1 MNAAGTAEQVT
12 MQLGALTDEM
22 HQFLAKWHSRKKGET
37 DSAWMQAMMV
47 RCRELSEKAARVRQS
62 AIASWDEFG
71 GNWPRTAKAAERLAA
86 NLDKMASSLSAIAQ
100 EMQESPRWSEWKRW
114 GQKLSI
120 NYEDLLRSVRAM
132 RLQASGVSLRL
143 PHFKPMNFARN
154 AFHMGMGLG
163 AFALSAWVLTPFQ
176 AIVVLLSLSAAV
188 GFAEIYRAFSPGF
201 NKVICNLPVF
211 KQTIRPRE
219 LHRVNSASVFAW
231 TLTGVTIL
239 APMPAVQIGLLILA
253 LADPA
258 ASLVGKRWGSR
269 KLWKQKSWAGSGAFF
284 GVAFVCAALGFTWMA
299 GLPAGLSLG
308 LGAVVAFA
316 SAGTELLSD
325 RMDDNF
331 TVLGMATAVA
341 GLCMLL
347 A

>member
-12 MQLGALTDEM
+12 RQLGALTDEM
-22 HQFLAKWHSRKKGET
+22 HQFLAKWHSRKNVEA
-37 DSAWMQAMMV
+37 DSAWMEAMMV
-47 RCRELSEKAARVRQS
+47 RCRELSQKAERAKQS
-62 AIASWDEFG
+62 AVTCWDEFG
-71 GNWPRTAKAAERLAA
+71 DNWPRTAKAAERLAG
-86 NLDKMASSLSAIAQ
+86 NLDRMATSLAAIAQ

-114 GQKLSI
+114 GQRLSI

-163 AFALSAWVLTPFQ
+163 AFALSAWVLTPQ
-176 AIVVLLSLSAAV
+176 ACIVVLLSLSAAV
-188 GFAEIYRAFSPGF
+188 GFTEIYRAFSPRF
-201 NKVICNLPVF
+201 NNVICNLPVF

-284 GVAFVCAALGFTWMA
+284 GVAFLCACAGFQWMA
-299 GLPAGLSLG
+299 GLSLAHSVG
-308 LGAVVAFA
+308 FGAVVAFA
-316 SAGTELLSD
+316 AAGTELLSD

-331 TVLGMATAVA
+331 TVLGMATAMS
-341 GLCMLL
+341 GLCLLL